1 MGRQEQPDQSE
12 SIYQLYEHAALHGP
26 AQYRGLAAELCGKRL
41 AFDALFWGI
50 LHHETPVP
58 TSLWRL
64 RVRNSFLAELEP
76 PDWQA
81 FEQAL
86 FEDATSEGGA
96 RLASLNIARGGL
108 GRLATLRAH
117 FREAGVAQ
125 LLAVRSPHP
134 GRPMQSLILFLRR
147 EGRPAFGA
155 DELATI
161 GPVAPHLGGGL
172 TLALRGLANIDHLL
186 QSLGRP
192 SRHST
197 GVLDDR
203 GMLLEAD
210 DRFRAL
216 LHTHFPDWRGG
227 HLPFPLP
234 PLDRSG
240 TEEPV
245 VAGLHVRGSRSEGMT
260 VVHLREVNPMDL
272 LSPRERDVVRAIA
285 SGLTLKSIGKRLDIS
300 PSTVANHAARIYA
313 KLGIHSRDRLVE
325 MLRLFNRRG
334 ADAQQGQDDKA
345 S

>member
-12 SIYQLYEHAALHGP
+12 TIYQLYEHAALQGP
-26 AQYRGLAAELCGKRL
+26 SQYRGLATELCARQI
-41 AFDALFWGI
+41 AFDAVFWGI
-50 LHHETPVP
+50 RHHETPVP
-58 TSLWRL
+58 TSLWRQ

-76 PDWQA
+76 PEWEA

-86 FEDATSEGGA
+86 FEDAVTTGAA
-96 RLASLNIARGGL
+96 RLAVLNIARGGL
-108 GRLATLRAH
+108 GRLPALRGH
-117 FREAGVAQ
+117 FREAGIAQ
-125 LLAVRSPHP
+125 VLALRSPHD

-155 DELATI
+155 DELASLT
-161 GPVAPHLGGGL
+161 PLAPHLGGGL
-172 TLALRGLANIDHLL
+172 TLALRSLANVDHLL

-210 DRFRAL
+210 DKFRAL

-234 PLDRSG
+234 PLDRAG
-240 TEEPV
+240 VEEPV
-245 VAGLHVRGSRSEGMT
+245 VAGLHVRGSRGEGMT

-325 MLRLFNRRG
+325 MLKLLNSRHPEG
-334 ADAQQGQDDKA
+334 QQGRDDKA